1 MVQVQM
7 IKDLVAPLLTQDDIQ
22 LYDVSWQ
29 MEGQHHILQIAIMHK
44 DGSMDIDTCAAMS
57 EKLSVALDEADII
70 ADEYF
75 LEVCSPG
82 AEREL
87 KDDAQLK
94 GAVDEYV
101 YVKLENPKQGMSD
114 VKGYLKEVSEDVI
127 LIEFMDK
134 AVKKK
139 ATIERNNIAL
149 IRLSVKI

>member
-1 MVQVQM
+1 MVQVQT
-7 IKDLVAPLLTQDDIQ
+7 IKDLITPILEQDEIQ

-29 MEGQHHILQIAIMHK
+29 MEGKNHILQIAIMHK
-44 DGSMDIDTCAAMS
+44 DGSMDIDTCVSMS
-57 EKLSVALDEADII
+57 EKLSLVLDETELI
-70 ADEYF
+70 ANEYF

-87 KDDAQLK
+87 KDDAQIK

-101 YVKLENPKQGMSD
+101 FVKLSNPKQGLSE
-114 VKGYLKEVSEDVI
+114 VKGYLKEVSDETL
-127 LIEFMDK
+127 LIEYMDK

>member
-1 MVQVQM
+1 MVQVQQ
-7 IKDLVAPLLTQDDIQ
+7 IKELITPILEQDEIQ

-29 MEGQHHILQIAIMHK
+29 MEGNNHILQIAIMRK

-57 EKLSVALDEADII
+57 EKLSLILDETDVI
-70 ADEYF
+70 ANEYF

-87 KDDAQLK
+87 KDEEQIR
-94 GAVDEYV
+94 GALDEFV
-101 YVKLENPKQGMSD
+101 FVKLADPKKGLSE
-114 VKGYLKEVSEDVI
+114 VKGYLREVNEDEL
-127 LIEFMDK
+127 LIEYMDK

-139 ATIERNNIAL
+139 TTIEKSNIAL